1 MLIKYL
7 TTINIFYRILLFM
20 STIIAVNF
28 IYRGT
33 GNLTSLPTLCPFRLL
48 TGVPCPACGI
58 SRSVG
63 ALSAG
68 DFSTSTSIHPLGIFV
83 ALTISLFLIRPDWV
97 IKLSDKYSLYFNQ
110 LNFVKKATLI
120 SITLITL
127 WLWNL
132 LRLDLNL
139 LN

>member
-68 DFSTSTSIHPLGIFV
+68 DFSTSTSIHPLGILV

-97 IKLSDKYSLYFNQ
+97 IKLSDKFSLYFNQ

>member
-7 TTINIFYRILLFM
+7 TTINIFNRILLFM

-68 DFSTSTSIHPLGIFV
+68 DFSTSTSMHPLGILV

-97 IKLSDKYSLYFNQ
+97 IKLSDKFSSYFSQ

>member
-68 DFSTSTSIHPLGIFV
+68 DFSTSTSIHPLGILV

>member
-28 IYRGT
+28 TYRGT

-68 DFSTSTSIHPLGIFV
+68 DFSTSTSMHPLGILV
-83 ALTISLFLIRPDWV
+83 ALSISLVLIRPDWV
-97 IKLSDKYSLYFNQ
+97 IKLSEKFNLFFNQ
-110 LNFVKKATLI
+110 LNIIKKATLI
-120 SITLITL
+120 SVTLITL

>member
-7 TTINIFYRILLFM
+7 TTINIFNRILLFM

-68 DFSTSTSIHPLGIFV
+68 DFSTSTSMHPLGILV

-97 IKLSDKYSLYFNQ
+97 IKLSDKFSSYFNQ

>member
-7 TTINIFYRILLFM
+7 TTINIFNRILLFM

-97 IKLSDKYSLYFNQ
+97 IKLSDKFSSYFNQ

>member
-7 TTINIFYRILLFM
+7 TTINIFNRILLFM

-97 IKLSDKYSLYFNQ
+97 IKLSDKFSLYFNQ

>member
-1 MLIKYL
+1 MLIRYL
-7 TTINIFYRILLFM
+7 TNINIFYRILILI
-20 STIIAVNF
+20 STALAINF
-28 IYRGT
+28 VYRGT
-33 GNLTSLPTLCPFRLL
+33 SNLTSLPTLCPFRLL

-68 DFSTSTSIHPLGIFV
+68 DFSTSVSMHPLGILV
-83 ALTISLFLIRPDWV
+83 AFFIFLLLIRPDWI
-97 IKLSDKYSLYFNQ
+97 IKLSERFNLFFNQ
-110 LNFVKKATLI
+110 LNFIKKATLI
-120 SITLITL
+120 SVTLISL

-132 LRLDLNL
+132 LRWDLNF